1 MSPDEGRREKR
12 AAQRSKRKGA
22 ILLAARDIGIAAL
35 AVGVVIGSISVY
47 SGTWPPMVVIESGS
61 MQHDRERSMLGVI
74 DTGDLTLVKKVGAES
89 EILTYMEGAAT
100 GYRTYGA
107 FGDVLI
113 YAKNNFRDI
122 TPIIHRA
129 VTRIEVNASGSSYD
143 FPELLI
149 PNKWNIPL
157 NETNFAIGPFWTWD
171 DAHPGGAEV
180 NYTIDL
186 KRITD
191 SMAGDPLH
199 GGLLTKG
206 DQNQFID
213 QGRLTVGALGHFGDL
228 VEPVK
233 FEWVVGKA
241 VGELPWFGV
250 IKLWVGG
257 MHCPPTHPN
266 CIPGNSQTNL
276 VLAII
281 AIAVGPYAVET
292 LWRRYGDRVTR
303 RIPPKWRDGWHRRWD
318 RLPGGAKRAQRRQE
332 RETELEEE
340 RRRRGGRR
348 HSGRAR

>member
-1 MSPDEGRREKR
+1 MNPDPGRKEPRGHPTGGRRD
-12 AAQRSKRKGA
+12 G
-22 ILLAARDIGIAAL
+22 IWLAARDIGSAGL
-35 AVGVVIGSISVY
+35 AVAIVIGSIFAY

-61 MQHDRERSMLGVI
+61 MQHDRERSMIGVI
-74 DTGDLTLVKKVGAES
+74 DTGDLTLVKKVDRDAD
-89 EILTYMEGAAT
+89 IITYMQGVGT
-100 GYRTYGA
+100 GYRTYGS

-113 YAKNNFRDI
+113 YAKNGFRDI

-129 VTRIEVNASGSSYD
+129 VTRIAVNASGASYD
-143 FPELLI
+143 FPELQI

-157 NETNFAIGPFWTWD
+157 NETNFALGPFWEWD

-180 NYTIDL
+180 NYTVDL

-191 SMAGDPLH
+191 SMAGGPLH
-199 GGLLTKG
+199 GGFITKG

-213 QGRLTVGALGHFGDL
+213 QGRLTVGAQGHFGEL
-228 VEPVK
+228 VEPVE
-233 FEWVVGKA
+233 FGWVVGKA

-250 IKLWVGG
+250 IKLVVGG
-257 MHCPPTHPN
+257 ARCPPN
-266 CIPGNSQTNL
+266 CIPGNSSWNL
-276 VLAII
+276 VFAIV

-318 RLPGGAKRAQRRQE
+318 GLPGGVKRAERRKE
-332 RETELEEE
+332 REAEIAEE

-348 HSGRAR
+348 HGGRAR